1 MRPAAP
7 ASLPK
12 PPSTSF
18 QCLLASAALQL
29 DRVLAAER
37 GAEQVALSLGQ
48 RERVG
53 ALIGEVEAL
62 KTDLDRHA
70 DARARAL
77 LAPNT
82 NWIGRVKARLNA
94 TSAPSARRLSW
105 EPALREARRTVRAA
119 ADCLATLGASLPADG
134 SEAELVDDVHKVLRR
149 HRSALSAELVKWKA
163 DGGSLV
169 A

>member
-1 MRPAAP
+1 
-7 ASLPK
+7 
-12 PPSTSF
+12 
-18 QCLLASAALQL
+18 LASAAQQL

-62 KTDLDRHA
+62 KTDLDQHA

-77 LAPNT
+77 LASNT

-94 TSAPSARRLSW
+94 QPAAPQRRLSW
-105 EPALREARRTVRAA
+105 EPALREARSAVRAA
-119 ADCLATLGASLPADG
+119 ADCLATLGASLPETG
-134 SEAELVDDVHKVLRR
+134 SEAELVEDVRGLLHR
-149 HRSALSAELVKWKA
+149 HRSALNAELVKWKA
-163 DGGSLV
+163 DGGGLMT
-169 A
+169 